1 MPNLYLGTNNEQI
14 SGLFF
19 LTLKAAPGA
28 TYLTQ
33 AQALSPVN
41 LTQALIAATGATTTA
56 SLAQTIQANLGI
68 PAADTAATAT
78 ILSYLGNSL
87 ATAGQGLITF
97 LAAAVAVANPS
108 NSLYGTYGTY
118 ANNLIA
124 SLETGLAYSLIST
137 NNSTNVATLQAAVGS
152 ANAPVVSTFTLTTG
166 IDTVTGASN
175 IVVNAADAGAAGTT
189 STWTALDSIAL
200 TGTNN
205 TYNVASVNAIS
216 QPSGA
221 VVNGVQ
227 TANFSDTGAAITLDT
242 TVAGSWSGLTQI
254 NTTETAAYATSVTA
268 AATTSVSET
277 ASIAGAALT
286 VIGGNNISVKG
297 VGDAVT
303 IGFNTVAGG
312 ASPVG
317 TITVSETSTAAAA
330 VNIFGGTTVSVTD
343 TGVTTGAITI
353 GSATVSPTGAVTVST
368 TAAAGQTS
376 TIGTTTIVG
385 GTTVSVTQA
394 AATVA
399 GSGFTPVQGAVSVTG
414 TTATTSVS
422 INDAKV
428 ATDRAAVTAVAGVV
442 QVNAVANAPGQTPVT
457 AVTGVTPINAVTAV
471 AGTGISA
478 SNNIADKVAAN
489 STTATGGTTTGGTI
503 TTVTLANLATA
514 NNISS
519 PALTTLNLSGTG
531 GAVNLYE
538 GGTLGATNTTLALN
552 VNGLSSSAITDN
564 SNQYT
569 TLNITTAG
577 TKSTLGTI
585 TDTALTTINVA
596 GTAVASMAALGSSVT
611 AVNVTGSA
619 GYTGAITDTAVT
631 FNAAGTTGTS
641 TITIAADATK
651 AITAGTGSLD
661 EIIANAAGGTFTA
674 AKSGVKVTGFEVLGI
689 RAATTGT
696 TDTSVFGAAI
706 NKIDVSGADGVSL
719 TSTLTKINTGA
730 AISFAANT
738 AATTYTLAAG
748 FVDTNGA
755 SDSVTVT
762 VGGATSANTTS
773 GVITNAAQ
781 AIGLTLTDA
790 NAVTVG
796 TVNFVDTN
804 VGFGYAGD
812 TVTLATGGYTALGL
826 SGVGGLTLGA
836 FTNTATSLTVANTG
850 TNAAG
855 FVIGTVTDNTL
866 GNVTF
871 TGTGTTAITLSDSV
885 AGTLNLTNS
894 GTGTVTVNGGTLSA
908 ATLNL
913 TGAMTF
919 TGTDSSLSTLALSAN
934 QTVTLTDALTTG
946 ITISG
951 ANDNSRV
958 ALTLG
963 AAATTKTN
971 TVTLGNGNNSVTD
984 VTTAGTVNVTV
995 GTGSNVLTLGTVA
1008 SNTAGSFAATVGA
1021 HTTTATTGLD
1031 QFVIGAAGTNFATLP
1046 SLVVTGAVN
1055 GDQLVFWN
1063 DAGSLAT
1070 ALTATVLTGA
1080 STVAGAISTLETAAT
1095 TLGIHGVTY
1104 GVYQGNT
1111 YVVEHNA
1118 AGAASGTVSTVAE
1131 FIGSYS
1137 LTASNGFV
1145 TLGATATTNAVNPFT
1160 TVTTALAVSEVYS
1173 SNWADTFTIT
1183 QAAGG
1188 AGASVTLTATGA
1200 NGTVDLT
1207 GATGTST
1214 INTSATS
1221 GAFTLTGAG
1230 SIDTITVGTGATT
1243 VIGAAAADVIT
1254 LSAGHTAIDTILYNA
1269 ANQGGAA
1276 AGYLTATVAAA
1287 GDVVTNFVV
1296 AQDVVNFNG
1305 VVTGG
1310 HTAATFTQGTWNAT
1324 TNGVG
1329 ILTGTYAASGA
1340 TDAVLSSALGALT
1353 VAAGKQVVFLI
1364 ETVAASGIY
1373 NAYEL
1378 NSTAPLTGAGALLST
1393 TDGTISL
1400 IGTFSGTAANW
1411 TTANVVA

>member
-1 MPNLYLGTNNEQI
+1 MAAVPVSTTIQTQIANLYISILGRNPEPAGFGYWCDALANN
-14 SGLFF
+14 GG
-19 LTLKAAPGA
+19 TTAAVNAIAIGFSNSPEFVA
-28 TYLTQ
+28 TYGGQ
-33 AQALSPVN
+33 
-41 LTQALIAATGATTTA
+41 TTTA
-56 SLAQTIQANLGI
+56 AITLMYNNVLNRA
-68 PAADTAATAT
+68 PDTAGAAYWVARANTYIAQGYKIAEAYALTGNDIITAAAGNTGSTDQTLIQSKEATA
-78 ILSYLGNSL
+78 
-87 ATAGQGLITF
+87 
-97 LAAAVAVANPS
+97 
-108 NSLYGTYGTY
+108 
-118 ANNLIA
+118 IA
-124 SLETGLAYSLIST
+124 SGT
-137 NNSTNVATLQAAVGS
+137 AA
-152 ANAPVVSTFTLTTG
+152 PTTTYTLTTG

-205 TYNVASVNAIS
+205 TFNVASVNAIS

-254 NTTETAAYATSVTA
+254 NTTETAAFATSVTA

-353 GSATVSPTGAVTVST
+353 GSATVAPTGAVTVST

-651 AITAGTGSLD
+651 AITAGTGGLD

-706 NKIDVSGADGVSL
+706 NKIDVSGADGVGL

-762 VGGATSANTTS
+762 VGGATSASTTS

-781 AIGLTLTDA
+781 TIGLTLTDA

-995 GTGSNVLTLGTVA
+995 GTGSNVLKLGTVA

-1095 TLGIHGVTY
+1095 ALGIHGVTY

-1160 TVTTALAVSEVYS
+1160 TVTTTLAAAEVYS
-1173 SNWADTFTIT
+1173 SNWADIFAIT
-1183 QAAGG
+1183 GAAG
-1188 AGASVTLTATGA
+1188 AGASVTLSGTTAS
-1200 NGTVDLT
+1200 GTVDLT

-1221 GAFTLTGAG
+1221 GAFTLTGAA

-1243 VIGAAAADVIT
+1243 VIGKDGADVIT
-1254 LSAGHTAIDTILYNA
+1254 LSAGHAAINTITYDA

-1276 AGYLTATVAAA
+1276 AAYVAGTVAAA
-1287 GDVVTNFVV
+1287 GDVITNFVV
-1296 AQDVVNFNG
+1296 AQDVVNFNA
-1305 VVTGG
+1305 VVTTT
-1310 HTAATFTQGTWNAT
+1310 HTSATFVQGAWNAT
-1324 TNGVG
+1324 TNGAG
-1329 ILTGTYAASGA
+1329 ILTGTYAASGVA
-1340 TDAVLSSALGALT
+1340 DSVLSTALGNLT
-1353 VAAGKQVVFLI
+1353 VAGNKQVVFLI
-1364 ETVAASGIY
+1364 ETAAASGIY

-1378 NSTAPLTGAGALLST
+1378 NSVTALAAAALST
-1393 TDGTISL
+1393 TNGTISL